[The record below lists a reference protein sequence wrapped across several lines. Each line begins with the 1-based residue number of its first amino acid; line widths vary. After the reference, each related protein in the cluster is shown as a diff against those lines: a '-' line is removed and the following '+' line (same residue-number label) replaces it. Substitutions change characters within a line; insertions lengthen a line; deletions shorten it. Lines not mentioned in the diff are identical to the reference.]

1 MEWSLKGPQ
10 MLTVPADEYRD
21 LMHRVYELETQMAD
35 TASFLQELADDVL
48 ERTDGGIPREIV
60 A

>member
-1 MEWSLKGPQ
+1 MDWSTKQ
-10 MLTVPADEYRD
+10 TQVTESTARQD
-21 LMHRVYELETQMAD
+21 LIWRIEALERQMAD